1 MRAIQCRDL
10 VGRDAELEF
19 LVSSLDQ
26 TDHDGGLILL
36 AGEAGVGKSRM
47 ARELASI
54 ASARNFTIA
63 SGRAVQ
69 ASSPVPLRPIV
80 EALTGV
86 ERTTGIPDVPALA
99 EYRPALAS
107 MLPDWG
113 QVGQRAAEISP
124 LILGEALLRLLT
136 CVGGKGALLVL
147 EDLHFA
153 DPETLAI
160 VEYLADNLAGEPV
173 LCVATLR
180 DSAPSP
186 ALDMVRS
193 LHARRAASILNIG
206 RLAPADVR
214 RMVADCLDQENVH
227 CQVVQR
233 LLADCDGLPF
243 AVEEMLASA
252 ISSGELV
259 FGDEGWRANEEV
271 TTGVPTSI
279 AESVRHRLAGLGQ
292 KEADVLVAAAVL
304 GRQFDWT
311 LIPAMVDATE
321 AEVLAALQRACEAQ
335 LVEPPCPSQ
344 AVFRFRH
351 SLTRDAI
358 VSDLLP
364 PLLARHAAAAAA
376 AIQAAHPGMPGA
388 LCELAAELHE
398 MAGQPVQ
405 AAALLL
411 EAGRRSLQRGALT
424 SAAASLA
431 RGRQEL
437 EQAPAAEPR
446 MLADIDDTLS
456 TVHMLAGDS
465 DQVVQTTDRLIAEL
479 DAVGAAA
486 SRKAEARLRA
496 ARSLSEC
503 DQVAMA
509 EQQVAAARALAEGT
523 PDPRLGG
530 WADAV
535 AARCAI
541 DAGNPDRA
549 LALAQSA
556 LASAEAAGLSGSA
569 AEIACE
575 ALEVIGRRER
585 ICDTAAA
592 AAAFERAYQI
602 SSRRGLPVR
611 RIRAMHE
618 LGTIEMLE
626 ESGSGRLCEAKRL
639 AVECGAVSTAAVLDL
654 QLANAWS
661 MGTDLDRALDAAQ
674 RSQQAAARLQMH
686 RVEAMAVAA
695 QACIVA
701 TRGEREHTESLA
713 EQAEQIAPGD
723 PSVLMAVT
731 GDARVTAAIVSN
743 DLAAAL
749 AASATAV
756 EHARNERLTAP
767 AMGWGYWPL
776 LQAVAGLGGRD
787 ALRQAREV
795 GAEVACW
802 NRGCLAYA
810 EAVLAGQ
817 DGQAERA
824 AQLAEQGS
832 RQFARCAPWWNH
844 IMHRLVAPAA
854 FRDGWGEPAGWL
866 TEAIEDLDD
875 HGFYRLASA
884 CRGILRQAGQRV
896 PRCGRGNAHVPGDLR
911 KLGVTSREMDVFLLV
926 GDGQSSAEIAAHLFI
941 SPKTVE
947 THVASLIAKL
957 GLGCRRELVAHA
969 ARASRP
975 E

>member
-1 MRAIQCRDL
+1 MGAIQCRVL

-19 LVSSLDQ
+19 LTASLDQ
-26 TDHDGGLILL
+26 ADHDGGLVFIV
-36 AGEAGVGKSRM
+36 GEPGVGKSRM
-47 ARELASI
+47 ARELASL
-54 ASARNFTIA
+54 ASSRNFTVA
-63 SGRAVQ
+63 AGRAVQ
-69 ASSPVPLRPIV
+69 ASNPLPLRPIV

-107 MLPDWG
+107 ILPDWSHN
-113 QVGQRAAEISP
+113 GQRATEISP
-124 LILGEALLRLLT
+124 LILGEALIRLLT
-136 CVGGKGALLVL
+136 CLGGKGTVLVL

-160 VEYLADNLAGEPV
+160 VEYLADNLAGQPV

-180 DSAPSP
+180 DSEPSA

-193 LHARRAASILNIG
+193 VHARRAASVISIP
-206 RLAPADVR
+206 RLPPADVR
-214 RMVADCLDQENVH
+214 LMVAACLDQENVQ

-243 AVEEMLASA
+243 AVEELLASA

-259 FGDEGWRANEEV
+259 RGDAGWQANEEV

-279 AESVRHRLAGLGQ
+279 AGSVRRRLAGLGPQ
-292 KEADVLVAAAVL
+292 ESEVVIAAAVL

-311 LIPAMVDATE
+311 LIPRMVDATE
-321 AEVLAALQRACEAQ
+321 PEVLAALRRACEAQ
-335 LVEPPCPSQ
+335 LIEPPCPDQ
-344 AVFRFRH
+344 VIFRFRH

-364 PLLARHAAAAAA
+364 PLLARRAAEAAA
-376 AIQAAHPGMPGA
+376 AINAAHPGLPGGW
-388 LCELAAELHE
+388 CELAAELHE
-398 MAGQPVQ
+398 KAGQRVQ

-424 SAAASLA
+424 SAAASLHRA
-431 RGRQEL
+431 RNVL
-437 EQAPAAEPR
+437 AQAQRPEPR

-456 TVHMLAGDS
+456 AVHVLAGDCEQS
-465 DQVVQTTDRLIAEL
+465 VQTTERLVAEL
-479 DAVGAAA
+479 DAIDAPPA
-486 SRKAEARLRA
+486 RKAEVRLRV

-509 EQQVAAARALAEGT
+509 EKQAAEARSLAEGT

-541 DAGNPDRA
+541 DAGKPDRA
-549 LALAQSA
+549 LALARSA

-585 ICDTAAA
+585 TCDTAAA
-592 AAAFERAYQI
+592 RAAFERAYEI
-602 SSRRGLPVR
+602 SSSRGLPVW

-618 LGTIEMLE
+618 LGTIEFLE
-626 ESGSGRLCEAKRL
+626 ESGSSRLSEARRL

-661 MGTDLDRALDAAQ
+661 LGTDLDRALDAAR
-674 RSQQAAARLQMH
+674 RSQQAAARLRMH
-686 RVEAMAVAA
+686 RVEAMSVAA

-701 TRGEREHTESLA
+701 VGEDRRRTESLA

-723 PSVLMAVT
+723 PSVLMAAW
-731 GDARVTAAIVSN
+731 GDARVTAAIVA
-743 DLAAAL
+743 DDIPGAL
-749 AASATAV
+749 VASATAI
-756 EHARNERLTAP
+756 EHGRGERLTAP
-767 AMGWGYWPL
+767 AMAWGYWPL
-776 LQAVAGLGGRD
+776 LLAVAGHGGRE
-787 ALRQAREV
+787 ALSEARQA
-795 GAEVACW
+795 GAEVAYW

-810 EAVLAGQ
+810 EAVLVGE

-824 AQLAEQGS
+824 SELAEQG
-832 RQFARCAPWWNH
+832 RTQFARSAPWWNH
-844 IMHRLVAPAA
+844 LLHRLVAPAA
-854 FRDGWGEPAGWL
+854 FRDGWGQPAAWL
-866 TEAIEDLDD
+866 TEAIGDLEDNGM
-875 HGFYRLASA
+875 HRLASA
-884 CRGILRQAGQRV
+884 CRGILRQAGKRV
-896 PRCGRGNAHVPGDLR
+896 PRSGRGNARVPGPLR

-926 GDGQSSAEIAAHLFI
+926 GDGQSSAEIAAHLFV

-947 THVASLIAKL
+947 THIASLIAKL
-957 GLGCRRELVAHA
+957 GLSRRRELVAYA
-969 ARASRP
+969 ARTSTP
-975 E
+975 G

>member
-1 MRAIQCRDL
+1 MRTIQCRDL

-19 LVSSLDQ
+19 LTTSLDQ
-26 TDHDGGLILL
+26 ADHDGRLILL
-36 AGEAGVGKSRM
+36 AGEAGIGKSRM
-47 ARELASI
+47 ARELATI
-54 ASARNFTIA
+54 ASARNFTVV

-113 QVGQRAAEISP
+113 QEGQRAAEISP

-136 CVGGKGALLVL
+136 CVSGKGTLLVL

-173 LCVATLR
+173 LCVVTLR
-180 DSAPSP
+180 DTAPSA
-186 ALDMVRS
+186 ALDMARS
-193 LHARRAASILNIG
+193 VHARRAASTITVG
-206 RLAPADVR
+206 RLSPAEVQQ
-214 RMVADCLDQENVH
+214 MVADCLDQENV
-227 CQVVQR
+227 QGQTVQR

-259 FGDEGWRANEEV
+259 FGDAGWQANADV
-271 TTGVPTSI
+271 ITGVPTSI
-279 AESVRHRLAGLGQ
+279 AESVRHRLAGLDPP
-292 KEADVLVAAAVL
+292 EAEVVIAAAVL

-311 LIPAMVDATE
+311 IIPAMVEATE
-321 AEVLAALQRACEAQ
+321 AEVLAALQRGCEAQ
-335 LVEPPCPSQ
+335 LIEPPCSSQ
-344 AVFRFRH
+344 VVFRFRH

-376 AIQAAHPGMPGA
+376 AIQAAHPALPGA
-388 LCELAAELHE
+388 LCELAADLHE
-398 MAGQPVQ
+398 MAGQRVQ

-437 EQAPAAEPR
+437 QEAPGSEPR

-456 TVHMLAGDS
+456 TVYMQAGDS
-465 DQVVQTTDRLIAEL
+465 DQVVQTTERLIAEL
-479 DAVGAAA
+479 DAVGAPPAQ
-486 SRKAEARLRA
+486 KAEVRLRA

-503 DQVAMA
+503 DRVAMA
-509 EQQVAAARALAEGT
+509 EQQIAEARALAEGT

-541 DAGNPDRA
+541 DAGEPDRA

-592 AAAFERAYQI
+592 RAAFERAYQI
-602 SSRRGLPVR
+602 SSRCGLPVR

-618 LGTIEMLE
+618 LGTIEFFE
-626 ESGSGRLCEAKRL
+626 ESGSRRLSEAKRL

-661 MGTDLDRALDAAQ
+661 LGSDLDRALDAAQ
-674 RSQQAAARLQMH
+674 RSQQAAVRLQMH
-686 RVEAMAVAA
+686 RVEAMAIAA

-701 TRGEREHTESLA
+701 TRGEREYTEALA
-713 EQAEQIAPGD
+713 EQAEQLAPGD
-723 PSVLMAVT
+723 PSVLMAAT
-731 GDARVTAAIVSN
+731 GDARVTSAIVSN
-743 DLAAAL
+743 DLTAAL
-749 AASATAV
+749 ATSAAAV
-756 EHARNERLTAP
+756 ERGRDERLTAP

-776 LQAVAGLGGRD
+776 LRAVAGHGGRD
-787 ALRQAREV
+787 ALIQAREV
-795 GAEVACW
+795 GAEVVCW
-802 NRGCLAYA
+802 NRACLAYA
-810 EAVLAGQ
+810 EAVLAGE

-824 AQLAEQGS
+824 GQLAEQG
-832 RQFARCAPWWNH
+832 RIQFAQCAPWWNH

-854 FRDGWGEPAGWL
+854 FRDGWGEPTAWL
-866 TEAIEDLDD
+866 TEAIEELDD
-875 HGFYRLASA
+875 SGYYQLASA

-896 PRCGRGNAHVPGDLR
+896 PRCGRGNAHVPGELR

-926 GDGQSSAEIAAHLFI
+926 GDGQSSAEVAAHLVI

-957 GLGCRRELVAHA
+957 GLGCRRELVAYA
-969 ARASRP
+969 ARASLP
-975 E
+975 G

>member
-1 MRAIQCRDL
+1 MRTIQCQDL

-19 LVSSLDQ
+19 LTTSLDRA
-26 TDHDGGLILL
+26 DHDGGLIVL
-36 AGEAGVGKSRM
+36 AGEAGAGKSRM

-54 ASARNFTIA
+54 ASARNFTVA
-63 SGRAVQ
+63 TGRAVQ

-113 QVGQRAAEISP
+113 QEGQRAAEISP

-136 CVGGKGALLVL
+136 CVSGKGTLLVL

-160 VEYLADNLAGEPV
+160 VEYLADNLSGEPV
-173 LCVATLR
+173 LCLATLR
-180 DSAPSP
+180 DSAPSA

-193 LHARRAASILNIG
+193 AHASRAASVITVG
-206 RLAPADVR
+206 RLALDDVR

-227 CQVVQR
+227 CQAVQR

-259 FGDEGWRANEEV
+259 FGDEGWRGDEEEV
-271 TTGVPTSI
+271 TTGVPPPI
-279 AESVRHRLAGLGQ
+279 AESVRHRLAGLGSRDA
-292 KEADVLVAAAVL
+292 EVVVAAAVL

-311 LIPAMVDATE
+311 LIPAMVEATE
-321 AEVLAALQRACEAQ
+321 DEVLAALQLACEAQ
-335 LVEPPCPSQ
+335 LIEPPCPSP
-344 AVFRFRH
+344 VIFRFRH

-364 PLLARHAAAAAA
+364 PLLARHAAVAAA
-376 AIQAAHPGMPGA
+376 AIQAAHPGLPGA

-398 MAGQPVQ
+398 MAGQHVQ

-424 SAAASLA
+424 SAAASLN

-456 TVHMLAGDS
+456 TVHMQAGDS
-465 DQVVQTTDRLIAEL
+465 DQVVQATERLIAEL
-479 DAVGAAA
+479 DAVGAPPA
-486 SRKAEARLRA
+486 RKAEARLRA

-503 DQVAMA
+503 DQVALA
-509 EQQVAAARALAEGT
+509 ERQVAEARALAEGT

-541 DAGNPDRA
+541 DAGKPDRA

-556 LASAEAAGLSGSA
+556 LADRKSAGLSGSA

-575 ALEVIGRRER
+575 ALEVIGRCER

-592 AAAFERAYQI
+592 RAAFERACQI

-618 LGTIEMLE
+618 LGTIEMFQ

-639 AVECGAVSTAAVLDL
+639 AVEAGAVSPAAGLDL

-661 MGTDLDRALDAAQ
+661 LGSDLDRALDAAQ

-713 EQAEQIAPGD
+713 EQAEHLAPGD
-723 PSVLMAVT
+723 PSVLMAAT

-743 DLAAAL
+743 DLAGAL
-749 AASATAV
+749 AASAAAV
-756 EHARNERLTAP
+756 ERGRGERLTAP

-776 LQAVAGLGGRD
+776 LQAVAGRGGRD
-787 ALRQAREV
+787 ALRDAREV

-802 NRGCLAYA
+802 NRACLAYA

-817 DGQAERA
+817 DGEAERA
-824 AQLAEQGS
+824 GELAEQGR
-832 RQFARCAPWWNH
+832 RQSPRCARGWTH
-844 IMHRLVAPAA
+844 ISPGLVPPPAS
-854 FRDGWGEPAGWL
+854 REGGGEPAGWL
-866 TEAIEDLDD
+866 TEAID
-875 HGFYRLASA
+875 
-884 CRGILRQAGQRV
+884 
-896 PRCGRGNAHVPGDLR
+896 
-911 KLGVTSREMDVFLLV
+911 
-926 GDGQSSAEIAAHLFI
+926 
-941 SPKTVE
+941 
-947 THVASLIAKL
+947 
-957 GLGCRRELVAHA
+957 
-969 ARASRP
+969 
-975 E
+975 